1 MAWTAPTTAVAGSV
15 FTAAIFNASV
25 RDNLNVTAV
34 GIATSAGRL
43 IVTTAAKTVTERN
56 PDTDAIATSQATAS
70 LTYVNLATVG
80 PTVTITTGTKAMVIL
95 GCASSNSIVGNS
107 GRMGIDLSGATTS
120 AVSDTNSIEVT
131 SGNASDAYQLSWV
144 TIYNPI
150 NAGSNTFQAKYKAIN
165 AGSASFSN
173 RVVSIMPF

>member
-34 GIATSAGRL
+34 GVATASGRL
-43 IVTTAAKTVTERN
+43 IVTTAAKTVAERV
-56 PDTDAIATSQATAS
+56 PDTDTVGTSQATAS
-70 LTYVNLATVG
+70 TTYVNLATTG
-80 PTVTITTGTKAMVIL
+80 PTVTITTGTRALVIL
-95 GCASSNSIVGNS
+95 GCSASNNIVGNAA
-107 GRMGIDLSGATTS
+107 RMTIDLSGATTS
-120 AVSDTNSIEVT
+120 AASDTNSYMIT
-131 SGNASDAYQLSWV
+131 SGNASDAYQGSWA
-144 TIYNPI
+144 TLYDPI
-150 NAGSNTFQAKYKAIN
+150 NAGSNVFQAKYRAVT

>member
-1 MAWTAPTTAVAGSV
+1 MAWTAPTTAVAGDV

-43 IVTTAAKTVTERN
+43 IVTTASKTVTERN
-56 PDTDAIATSQATAS
+56 PDTDAIATSQATATT
-70 LTYVNLATVG
+70 TYVDLATVG
-80 PTVTITTGTKAMVIL
+80 PTVTITTGTRALVIL
-95 GCASSNSIVGNS
+95 GCSSSNSITGNA
-107 GRMGIDLSGATTS
+107 GRMAIDLSGATTL
-120 AVSDTNSIEVT
+120 AASDTNSFMVS
-131 SGNASDAYQLSWV
+131 SGNASDAYQGSWV
-144 TIYNPI
+144 TLYDPI
-150 NAGSNTFQAKYKAIN
+150 NAGSNTFKAKYRAVT